1 MVSRF
6 SVKGKFFLRPARE
19 GPDSATRALSACL
32 ILAALWSLG
41 HLATREDPGP
51 GGLAARPGIERARVD
66 IGAASLDE
74 LVLLPGIGPARAGD
88 ILALRSAL
96 GGFTS
101 PDDLLG
107 VPGIGPAT
115 FLRLEP
121 WITLETRD
129 DPR

>member
-1 MVSRF
+1 
-6 SVKGKFFLRPARE
+6 
-19 GPDSATRALSACL
+19 
-32 ILAALWSLG
+32 
-41 HLATREDPGP
+41 
-51 GGLAARPGIERARVD
+51 VD